1 MISSPEFFAEAGNS
15 HPQLSANAAWVTT
28 LYERLLNREPD
39 AQGLQFW
46 TGNLDSGAMTREQVV
61 LGFEQSHEAFTNDVV
76 GFFQQYL
83 NRTPNQT
90 ELASYVDQLEHQGKT
105 QRDIQIDLIN
115 TTEYQNTPPLPPAGS
130 MNRTTG
136 L

>member
-39 AQGLQFW
+39 QQGLQFW

-61 LGFEQSHEAFTNDVV
+61 LGFEQSPEAYTNDVN

-83 NRTPNQT
+83 NRAPTAT
-90 ELASYVDQLEHQGKT
+90 ELANYVGQLEHGAT
-105 QRDIQIDLIN
+105 QRDIQMQLIDLP
-115 TTEYQNTPPLPPAGS
+115 EYQNVPPLPPAGS